1 MPEELYTSRDFCE
14 LAEQFEEL
22 KRENEELVSDK
33 MHLINAAMD
42 GVDKYR
48 YTAHDIAYR
57 DLERKCEALEAD
69 YVISNRE
76 LLIKQ
81 VEINRQSARIAEL
94 EAENDR
100 LQDGWFRDETICP
113 DGSLRPKVS
122 DLLNRIAELS
132 QAVGLIT
139 TMKPTM
145 VMDANHPLD
154 MVREVAEHVT
164 ARIAELEAEL
174 TELKE
179 RFDITDGL
187 LNQATVSIG
196 AVIACCTYNSNAEAM
211 AGAYGI
217 SYRAFTM
224 IDNFIK
230 NYNHAVSAG
239 KVSVDVKR
247 ELTDAEIEELG
258 AQEAERKEFC
268 PNCEAETPCTH
279 EAELFVCD
287 ICGEDFAKYI
297 VSRYCNVSDV
307 SMTQDVL
314 TDIKT
319 SRSIEIEDLETVVE
333 HLKIRLSEWQGVAR
347 QLADELVEANSE
359 RLPVSWEEPG
369 ETSRAMIAYRNLVD
383 IEDMEANDA
392 KQRS

>member
-1 MPEELYTSRDFCE
+1 MTELNETE
-14 LAEQFEEL
+14 LQ
-22 KRENEELVSDK
+22 
-33 MHLINAAMD
+33 H
-42 GVDKYR
+42 
-48 YTAHDIAYR
+48 IAYMQT
-57 DLERKCEALEAD
+57 LEIQK
-69 YVISNRE
+69 
-76 LLIKQ
+76 
-81 VEINRQSARIAEL
+81 
-94 EAENDR
+94 
-100 LQDGWFRDETICP
+100 LQ
-113 DGSLRPKVS
+113 
-122 DLLNRIAELS
+122 
-132 QAVGLIT
+132 
-139 TMKPTM
+139 
-145 VMDANHPLD
+145 
-154 MVREVAEHVT
+154 

-187 LNQATVSIG
+187 LNQATVLIG

-224 IDNFIK
+224 IDNFITH
-230 NYNHAVSAG
+230 YNDAVSAG

-297 VSRYCNVSDV
+297 VSRNCNVSDV
-307 SMTQDVL
+307 SMTRDVL

-319 SRSIEIEDLETVVE
+319 PSSIENTNPDYYKQE
-333 HLKIRLSEWQGVAR
+333 
-347 QLADELVEANSE
+347 LASRDALIE
-359 RLPVSWEEPG
+359 RLIEAGNV
-369 ETSRAMIAYRNLVD
+369 LVD
-383 IEDMEANDA
+383 QNDMDNGAVMAAEDEWRFLVTEWKAMKGGE
-392 KQRS
+392 